1 MSEHTMTAN
10 EAKVRIL
17 ELRKEIAYH
26 NELYYNQNRNEISDF
41 EYDKLTSELRSL
53 EISFPQF
60 DDKSS
65 PSHNVGGTAGKGF
78 SKVRHE
84 IQMNSLQDIFDFD
97 EVKKFVEKIKA
108 VDPDAVFSVEPKID
122 GLSVSLQYEKQSDGC
137 KFTIGST
144 RGDGYVGEDVTN
156 NLRTVKSIPDIIPA
170 NNTLLEVRGECYM
183 TYDAFDKLIAEQ
195 TANGE
200 EPAKNPRNAAAG
212 ALRQKDAKITA
223 KRNLNVLVFNVQR
236 TDPYWALPDSHT
248 EWLDILR
255 KYGFKTVDAYRACNY
270 DEIAEL
276 IGKIGEQRDTLPY
289 PIDGVAIKVDSRQLR
304 DSLGANAKTPNWAV
318 AYKFPPEEKQTIIRD
333 IELTVGRTGA
343 ITPVAVFDTVHLAGT
358 SVSRATLHNQNFIAE
373 KHIAVGDK
381 IVVRKAGDIIPEVI
395 GVAEKISHL
404 PYYKMPDECPY
415 CHSQLTKNETEAAV
429 YCSNPNCDMKL
440 YKQITYFVSRQAMDI
455 KGLGDAVIMGLIDN
469 HMIKTPADLYSLTVD
484 DLLSLDGFQLKS
496 AENIISAINASKA
509 QPFWRV
515 ITALGIKGIGSNAAK
530 RLCKQFSDID
540 SLKNASVADISNAAT
555 FGKIM
560 AESVYNAFRDNNTLS
575 LVNDLAT
582 AGLSMS
588 DDKSRTSIGTVLAGK
603 TFVITGTLPSMSRDE
618 AKSLIEANGGTV
630 TGSVSKKT
638 DFLLAGEKAGSKLSK
653 ANELGIT
660 VIAENDLK
668 NMLI

>member
-10 EAKVRIL
+10 EAKARIL

-53 EISFPQF
+53 ETLFPQF

-65 PSHNVGGTAGKGF
+65 PSHNVGGAASKGF
-78 SKVRHE
+78 WKVTHE
-84 IQMNSLQDIFDFD
+84 VQMNSLQDVFDFD
-97 EVKKFVEKIKA
+97 EVKKFVEKVKT
-108 VDPDAVFSVEPKID
+108 VDPDAIFSVEPKID

-137 KFTIGST
+137 KLTVGST

-156 NLRTVKSIPDIIPA
+156 NLRTIKSIPDVIPG

-223 KRNLNVLVFNVQR
+223 KRNLDILVFNVQR
-236 TDPYWALPDSHT
+236 TDPYWALPDSHI

-255 KYGFKTVDAYRACNY
+255 KYGFKTVDAYEARNY
-270 DEIAEL
+270 DDIIEI

-318 AYKFPPEEKQTIIRD
+318 AYKFPPEEKQTIVRD

-343 ITPVAVFDTVHLAGT
+343 ITPVAVFDTVQLAGT

-381 IVVRKAGDIIPEVI
+381 VTVRKAGDIIPEII
-395 GVAEKISHL
+395 GVAEKISQL

-415 CHSQLTKNETEAAV
+415 CHSPLTKNETEAAV

-440 YKQITYFVSRQAMDI
+440 YRQITYFVSRPAMDI
-455 KGLGDAVIMGLIDN
+455 KGLGDAVIMELIGN

-484 DLLSLDGFQLKS
+484 DLLSLDGFQQKS
-496 AENIISAINASKA
+496 AENIISAINASKT

-515 ITALGIKGIGSNAAK
+515 ITALGIKGIGGSAAK
-530 RLCKQFSDID
+530 KLCKQFSDID
-540 SLKNASVADISNAAT
+540 SLKSASITDISNVAT
-555 FGKIM
+555 FGSIM
-560 AESVYNAFRDNNTLS
+560 AESVYNAFHDNDTL
-575 LVNDLAT
+575 LLIDALAT
-582 AGLSMS
+582 TGLTMS
-588 DDKSRTSIGTVLAGK
+588 DNKAQTLIGTVLAGK

-638 DFLLAGEKAGSKLSK
+638 DFQKYAYIV
-653 ANELGIT
+653 IT
-660 VIAENDLK
+660 RDISICK
-668 NMLI
+668 N

>member
-10 EAKVRIL
+10 EAKARIL
-17 ELRKEIAYH
+17 ELRKKIAYH
-26 NELYYNQNRNEISDF
+26 NEMYYNQNRNEISDF

-53 EISFPQF
+53 ETSFPQF

-108 VDPDAVFSVEPKID
+108 VDPDAIFSVEPKID

-137 KFTIGST
+137 KLTVGST

-170 NNTLLEVRGECYM
+170 NSTLLEVRGECYM

-223 KRNLNVLVFNVQR
+223 KRNLDVLVFNVQR
-236 TDPYWALPDSHT
+236 TDPYWALPDSHI

-255 KYGFKTVDAYRACNY
+255 KYGFKTVDAYKARNY
-270 DEIAEL
+270 DEIVEL

-289 PIDGVAIKVDSRQLR
+289 PIDGVAIKADSRQLR

-343 ITPVAVFDTVHLAGT
+343 ITPVAVFDTVHLAST

-381 IVVRKAGDIIPEVI
+381 VTVRKAGDIIPEII
-395 GVAEKISHL
+395 GVAEKISQL

-415 CHSQLTKNETEAAV
+415 CHSPLTKNETEAAV
-429 YCSNPNCDMKL
+429 YCSNSNCDMKL
-440 YKQITYFVSRQAMDI
+440 YRQITYFVSRPAMDI
-455 KGLGDAVIMGLIDN
+455 KGLGDAVIMGLIGN

-484 DLLSLDGFQLKS
+484 DLLSLDGFQQKS
-496 AENIISAINASKA
+496 AENIISAINASKT

-515 ITALGIKGIGSNAAK
+515 ITALGIKGIGGSAAK
-530 RLCKQFSDID
+530 KLCKQFSDID
-540 SLKNASVADISNAAT
+540 SLKNASITDISNVAT
-555 FGKIM
+555 FGSIM
-560 AESVYNAFRDNNTLS
+560 AESVYNTFHDNDTL
-575 LVNDLAT
+575 LLIDALAV
-582 AGLSMS
+582 AGLTMS
-588 DDKSRTSIGTVLAGK
+588 DNKAQTLIGTVLAGK

-618 AKSLIEANGGTV
+618 AKNLIEANGGTV